1 MKQYRV
7 LFLFCCIILFPLLAK
22 SQVLQGVIINEKG
35 EAIPNSSIYI
45 SEIARG
51 IVANDNGQ
59 FQTSLKSGTYTCE
72 FRSLGYESKIEKID
86 VPATGKKLQ
95 ITLTE
100 KIYGLEEVV
109 VVADDENPG
118 NRIMRKVIAYAP
130 FYRNQVNGFR
140 SNTYTKGNFRIDK
153 IPGLIKKMSKVNGQ
167 KIDLDALIGKT
178 FVMESDNEITFK
190 APNEYKQQVKAV
202 KSSIP
207 KEFDMGEEALKVV
220 NSNIYDENLFKTGA
234 FKYYIF
240 KWEEVETNAGRT
252 VHKIKVTPRY
262 KNADLYSG
270 YLYIIDGTWNVYSAD
285 LSSSEMGATMRY
297 RVAFHEVKPSVYM
310 PTSYDMRVDVNTMGV
325 KGGGRYFVSIAYH
338 SVDVKN
344 EKYSSENISTS
355 ALAENNKISASIPKN
370 AKRAAEKEKAIKQI
384 EKLSEKEKL
393 STREAYKMSKLMQ
406 TVNESDEERE
416 NRKSL
421 EIKDFE
427 KIEIKIDTLAYKVD
441 SAYWKKVRVIPLE
454 VEESRS
460 YVVADSLYPPDSLHL
475 KGKGA
480 NSVSLEFSPGSKSVF
495 GKILMGGGYKLNEKS
510 WINFDGLAFAM
521 NDYNFVDGFSLGQS
535 FRYHLKLDS
544 NRYLSIKPDLR
555 YVTAREKLRWKTDIT
570 WHYEPI
576 RQGYFN
582 LSFGHTAEDINSLY
596 GLNRFLNMITTAT
609 YGGNYIR
616 FYDRKYLYV
625 VNRIDVANGLNLAT
639 SFTLENRQML
649 QNLTSYN
656 FFDKSV
662 KENMPEEWAAI
673 FPEHRAAIVGLKL
686 TYTPFRRYRI
696 RNGRKTYAS
705 SVYPTFSAIY
715 KKGLDISGSENKAS
729 SKFDLIEVS
738 ATQTIRTSLF
748 SRFKYSV
755 GAGKFLD
762 NKSMFLPDYRFFRQ
776 NPMLVTDKP
785 FGTSFSMLPDYTY
798 SRDYWVEFHSEY
810 TSDYLLLKRLPFLQQ
825 KIFDEALHFHYLNTD
840 GNMNHFEGGYSV
852 GLGDVGRVGLFTSFE
867 GKEFNGV
874 SLRISIPIF
883 TIFGE

>member
-1 MKQYRV
+1 MKRYRI
-7 LFLFCCIILFPLLAK
+7 LFFFCCTVFFSVSVK
-22 SQVLQGVIINEKG
+22 SQVLQGVIVNEKG

-45 SEIARG
+45 SQISRG

-72 FRSLGYESKIEKID
+72 FRSLGYESKILSVD
-86 VPATGKKLQ
+86 VPETGTKLQ
-95 ITLTE
+95 VTLRE
-100 KIYGLEEVV
+100 KVYDLQEVV
-109 VVADDENPG
+109 VVANDENPAD
-118 NRIMRKVIAYAP
+118 RIMRKVIAYAP
-130 FYRNQVNGFR
+130 YYRNQVLGYR

-153 IPGLIKKMSKVNGQ
+153 IPGLIKKMSKVNDQ
-167 KIDLDALIGKT
+167 KIDFDAIIGKT

-190 APNEYKQQVKAV
+190 APNEYKQRVKAA

-207 KEFDMGEEALKVV
+207 KEFDMGSEALEVV
-220 NSNIYDENLFKTGA
+220 NSNIYDTNLFKTGA
-234 FKYYIF
+234 FSYYKF
-240 KWEEVETNAGRT
+240 KWEDVETNVGRT

-262 KNADLYSG
+262 KNANLYSG
-270 YLYIIDGTWNVYSAD
+270 YLFIIDATWNVYSAD
-285 LSSSEMGATMRY
+285 LSTSEMGVDTRSN
-297 RVAFHEVKPSVYM
+297 VSFHEVKPSVYL
-310 PTSYDMRVDVNTMGV
+310 PTSYDMNVNVNTMGV
-325 KGGGRYFVSIAYH
+325 KGGGRYFVSITYN

-344 EKYSSENISTS
+344 EKFTPGDVSSITS
-355 ALAENNKISASIPKN
+355 AVAQTSKPKSV
-370 AKRAAEKEKAIKQI
+370 KRAKEQEKALKQI
-384 EKLSEKEKL
+384 EKLSEKETL
-393 STREAYKMSKLMQ
+393 SMREAYKMSDLMQ
-406 TVNESDEERE
+406 KISESDEERQ

-421 EIKDFE
+421 EIKSFE
-427 KIEIKIDTLAYKVD
+427 KIDLKIDSLAFKVD

-460 YVVADSLYPPDSLHL
+460 YAVADSLYPPDSLHL

-480 NSVSLEFSPGSKSVF
+480 NSVSLEFSPGPKSVF
-495 GKILMGGGYKLNEKS
+495 GKVLMGGGYKLNEKS

-616 FYDRKYLYV
+616 FYDRKYLYA

-639 SFTLENRQML
+639 SFTIENRQML

-656 FFDKSV
+656 LFDKSV
-662 KENMPEEWAAI
+662 KENMPEKWAEV
-673 FPEHRAAIVGLKL
+673 FPEHRAAIVGMKL

-715 KKGLDISGSENKAS
+715 KKGLDISSSENKAS